1 MRPKMNQATE
11 KHETLPLTTRG
22 RGTSQVSVSKG
33 APSRSPSTL
42 PGPGENVTAHPTV
55 TETNG
60 KTVTDQRTVPFITTL
75 SQRVA
80 GELPELLTLTELCAF
95 LKVKPHYI
103 YSLTS
108 TDRIPY
114 RKFAGTLRFVKAEIV
129 EWVDRGRRGPRMS
142 GPAEGGR

>member
-1 MRPKMNQATE
+1 MGPKINQATE
-11 KHETLPLTTRG
+11 KHETLPLTMRG
-22 RGTSQVSVSKG
+22 LGTSQMSAGKG
-33 APSRSPSTL
+33 VPSRSPTTL
-42 PGPGENVTAHPTV
+42 SGPGENVMAHSDVAKPDGQTAP
-55 TETNG
+55 
-60 KTVTDQRTVPFITTL
+60 DQRTVPFTTTL
-75 SQRVA
+75 PQRVA

-142 GPAEGGR
+142 EPTMSGR